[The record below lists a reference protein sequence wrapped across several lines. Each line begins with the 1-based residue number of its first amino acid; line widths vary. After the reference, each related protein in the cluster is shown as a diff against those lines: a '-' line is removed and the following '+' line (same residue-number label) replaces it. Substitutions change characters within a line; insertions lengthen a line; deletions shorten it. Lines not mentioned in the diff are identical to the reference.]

1 MNAEVE
7 DQIRAAIRAKA
18 ETLREVQPLR
28 LPSEPGGQPG
38 PGSGT
43 QPRRARRLGPG

>member
-18 ETLREVQPLR
+18 ETLRRCNRCGCRRSPAASPGR
-28 LPSEPGGQPG
+28 GPAPSRAVHAGSG
-38 PGSGT
+38 PG
-43 QPRRARRLGPG
+43 